1 MVLENIQKE
10 TEHRSKIFKNESK
23 QYLSA
28 ASDTSDHSDTNDPVN
43 IEDGKIYLKKYFP
56 NWIKTVIKKKKQWH
70 FTKADISNWLP
81 AGPYNRKC

>member
-43 IEDGKIYLKKYFP
+43 IEEGKIYLKKYFP
-56 NWIKTVIKKKKQWH
+56 N
-70 FTKADISNWLP
+70 
-81 AGPYNRKC
+81 